1 MLWNKISAFH
11 PCSDCFHFLLVM
23 VLVHTLLW
31 TWWYRKIIS
40 QFFPLSLPPP
50 QIVSFPF
57 PERHKDRLIH
67 VVPEHGVT
75 QQLCWAGQEEDGAGK
90 VGTYLICCSHLVQSL
105 GRRGLVDRALVAWV
119 IPWLAAPIRLPFVPP
134 SLSQQHFQA
143 VLSLMFIAITTCW
156 LLLIFTI
163 D

>member
-31 TWWYRKIIS
+31 TCWYRKIIS

-105 GRRGLVDRALVAWV
+105 GQRGLVDRALVAWV